1 MDLLTNKCDYSL
13 SGISNIYILPISE
26 FDGYVYRDKENYM
39 NSCCVTDILR
49 YIQFIEVSAPIEVA
63 KYKGVDGYT
72 HTVESFVSEFSAEKN
87 SYLHSA
93 LTERFVILFRLNT
106 DKFYTFGADGGAAIG
121 IEKQTQ
127 DGAGY
132 KLTFTAKSKYPLFE
146 VDNNVLDRVGFVSFW
161 YREDWVSCVQS
172 NGVATGF
179 LQAERMMK
187 VSKKGDKPVDID
199 GRLCEFSAKKQAAG
213 FLWTSGTPAHID
225 KEGTYR
231 DKEYYKGFQ
240 TSRFAPEICPI
251 GELFLS
257 PAQLDFC
264 FDSRQKSFNLT
275 SKNNWFIQPQ
285 DGNPNTQLFT
295 FSLRQGGPGSFTI
308 TVKVKM
314 LDVDFE
320 LTNGAYTKT
329 GGVENPYI
337 PTPNVQDFS
346 QYESAPTPM
355 FAPLQMQEVEQG
367 LSFGENTQTPS
378 NLPPV
383 PIEYEYKRCANL
395 IEIQPDIAYFYT
407 GLIKQN
413 SNYAGVVYFDENQQF
428 ISYQFGGGNYV
439 ECILSIPENAKYI
452 GVCAYNEAP
461 ILQKEPAPCDAY
473 WLCRDLVTGSNVL
486 FLTTYGMNC
495 LEWILKTGN
504 WNNSHFWVAD
514 GIWRYSPASHDFD
527 LEEQEGELVIG
538 GDENYP

>member
-13 SGISNIYILPISE
+13 SGISNIYILPISD

-39 NSCCVTDILR
+39 NSCYVTDILR
-49 YIQFIEVSAPIEVA
+49 YVQFIEVAAPIEVA

-106 DKFYTFGADGGAAIG
+106 DKFYTFGADGGATIG
-121 IEKQTQ
+121 AEKQTQ

-146 VDNNVLDRVGFVSFW
+146 VDNDVLNRVGFVSFW

-172 NGVATGF
+172 KQSNGVATGF
-179 LQAERMMK
+179 LQAGRMMK
-187 VSKKGDKPVDID
+187 VSKKGDKPVDVD

-213 FLWTSGTPAHID
+213 FLWTADTPAYLD
-225 KEGTYR
+225 REGTYR
-231 DKEYYKGFQ
+231 HKEYYKGFQ

-264 FDSRQKSFNLT
+264 FDSREKSFNLT

-285 DGNPNTQLFT
+285 DGNPSTQLFT
-295 FSLRQGGPGSFTI
+295 FSLRQGGTGSFTI

-314 LDVDFE
+314 FNLEFE

-337 PTPNVQDFS
+337 ST
-346 QYESAPTPM
+346 
-355 FAPLQMQEVEQG
+355 MQEAER
-367 LSFGENTQTPS
+367 

-395 IEIQPDIAYFYT
+395 IEIQPNSAYFYT

-439 ECILSIPENAKYI
+439 ECILSIPENATYI

-504 WNNSHFWVAD
+504 WNNSHFWTAD
-514 GIWRYSPASHDFD
+514 GIWRYSPASHDF
-527 LEEQEGELVIG
+527 
-538 GDENYP
+538 